1 MGLQGGGHDSALQVS
16 VGESWARTGLQ
27 KRSCSPRS
35 EQRQGWIP
43 CLGPPS
49 ASLCPPAPAP
59 LRPAGRHQQG
69 ARLMGCMAGGRGL
82 SVHPTPSLYFQ
93 PHHLWG
99 DALHNKNSALP
110 PGMLIQG
117 LCGSSGEVGVP
128 GRAAAWEMSL
138 SPRESGLARS
148 FCPGLAGG
156 GGGRRKTPAGSGKP
170 LLCAAPE
177 RGAPGEGSGDKAEGW
192 PGLGECGAKD
202 GPHFA
207 EERPWELGFEG

>member
-1 MGLQGGGHDSALQVS
+1 MFGASQPQPLSPSPCPSEASRQTP
-16 VGESWARTGLQ
+16 ARSKAHGV
-27 KRSCSPRS
+27 
-35 EQRQGWIP
+35 
-43 CLGPPS
+43 
-49 ASLCPPAPAP
+49 
-59 LRPAGRHQQG
+59 H
-69 ARLMGCMAGGRGL
+69 GRGKGAL
-82 SVHPTPSLYFQ
+82 SSPTPSLHLQ